1 LFKVFQSPF
10 LHLTSHFL
18 SIEMKFLPG
27 VFLFVIALFGLYSC
41 HTEKEQVDAPVLL
54 AAQIIGSE
62 GEFRGHRMGDALD
75 SIAGREREFLFRR
88 TLDELNYSI
97 PFSQTDSA
105 HFDVIY
111 VFDQFGLFEIQVDIY
126 ASSTKETKQLYKEF
140 REILIS
146 RYGSPIE
153 KSESAFWKAKTGEHN
168 IEITLRDES
177 ADYEKPFL
185 SLNILE
191 PYSHNF

>member
-18 SIEMKFLPG
+18 STEMKFLPG
-27 VFLFVIALFGLYSC
+27 ILLFAIVLFGLYSC
-41 HTEKEQVDAPVLL
+41 DTEKEQSETPVSL
-54 AAQIIGSE
+54 AAQIMGSE

-97 PFSQTDSA
+97 PFSHTDSA

-126 ASSTKETKQLYKEF
+126 ASSAKETKQLYKDF

-153 KSESAFWKAKTGEHN
+153 KPESAFWKAKTGDHN

-177 ADYEKPFL
+177 ADYDKPFL

>member
-1 LFKVFQSPF
+1 MR
-10 LHLTSHFL
+10 FL
-18 SIEMKFLPG
+18 SG
-27 VFLFVIALFGLYSC
+27 CFLFVFVLNGLVSC
-41 HTEKEQVDAPVLL
+41 SSEKVQEETTPSL

-62 GEFRGHRMGDALD
+62 GEFRGNKMGDALD
-75 SIAGREREFLFRR
+75 SVAGRDREFLFKR
-88 TLDELNYSI
+88 TRDELNYSI

-126 ASSTKETKQLYKEF
+126 ASTDKETTELFSEF
-140 REILIS
+140 RELLVT
-146 RYGSPIE
+146 RYGAPIE
-153 KSESAFWKAKTGEHN
+153 KPESAFWKAKTGEHN

-177 ADYEKPFL
+177 ADYDKPFL